1 MATTTNSKT
10 VLVIEARYYDKIAD
24 NMVTGAT
31 PVIEAA
37 GLTIERISVPG
48 TFEIPAA
55 CEMAI
60 QAGQKDPHL
69 KYAGILA
76 LGCVIRGET
85 THYDYVCQE
94 SARGINY
101 LAMKFKT
108 AIGYGVV
115 TAENEDQAIDRADPS
130 KKNKG
135 SDAANACLEMMEI
148 KNEFDL

>member
-1 MATTTNSKT
+1 MKKILIIQSTFYQNISNMLLDGALEKIKNSEYEYD
-10 VLVIEARYYDKIAD
+10 VIK
-24 NMVTGAT
+24 
-31 PVIEAA
+31 
-37 GLTIERISVPG
+37 VPG
-48 TFEIPAA
+48 VFEIPATIA
-55 CEMAI
+55 MAETSR
-60 QAGQKDPHL
+60 
-69 KYAGILA
+69 KYSGYIT

>member
-1 MATTTNSKT
+1 MLLDGALEKIKNSEYEYD
-10 VLVIEARYYDKIAD
+10 VIK
-24 NMVTGAT
+24 
-31 PVIEAA
+31 
-37 GLTIERISVPG
+37 VPG
-48 TFEIPAA
+48 VFEIPATIA
-55 CEMAI
+55 MAETSR
-60 QAGQKDPHL
+60 
-69 KYAGILA
+69 KYSGYIT

>member
-55 CEMAI
+55 C
-60 QAGQKDPHL
+60 GRVL
-69 KYAGILA
+69 
-76 LGCVIRGET
+76 
-85 THYDYVCQE
+85 
-94 SARGINY
+94 Y
-101 LAMKFKT
+101 LQR
-108 AIGYGVV
+108 VS
-115 TAENEDQAIDRADPS
+115 R
-130 KKNKG
+130 
-135 SDAANACLEMMEI
+135 
-148 KNEFDL
+148 